1 MRNFSGVACACDIG
15 RDDNYGNGDNDGDD
29 DNYFDGDNDGDDYN
43 IDGDN
48 DVDGDND
55 GDMTTASVAKVV
67 PVPISPPQRG

>member
-15 RDDNYGNGDNDGDD
+15 RDDNYG
-29 DNYFDGDNDGDDYN
+29 DGDNDGDDYN

-55 GDMTTASVAKVV
+55 GDMTTASIAKVV